1 MVNCSR
7 FIVCSRSRELRTML
21 PNNEHL
27 PVVFRHAWVLFILV
41 QCVNG
46 AIWWRRAQP
55 RIAQNPALREGYSQ
69 MIRSWLIYGN
79 LPWLVMGAGILSGAV
94 PSTMHYFNPRNG
106 PFVIA
111 FYVTI
116 VAIWIATFNWMF
128 FRGGAEALVKYPGLM
143 NIPDRPWAVKVYFLL
158 CLAGGVVG
166 LSVMIVTNIRV
177 P

>member
-1 MVNCSR
+1 MVLDNK
-7 FIVCSRSRELRTML
+7 
-21 PNNEHL
+21 HL
-27 PVVFRHAWVLFILV
+27 PVVFRHAWVLFILF
-41 QCVNG
+41 QCVQG

-55 RIAQNPALREGYSQ
+55 RIAQNPELREGYCRL
-69 MIRSWLIYGN
+69 IRSWLIYGN

-111 FYVTI
+111 FYVTV
-116 VAIWIATFNWMF
+116 VALWIATFNWMF
-128 FRGGAEALVKYPGLM
+128 FHGGAEALVKYPGLL
-143 NIPDRPWAVKVYFLL
+143 NLPKRPWAVKAVKVYFLL

-166 LSVMIVTNIRV
+166 LSVMIIANIQV